1 MKYKV
6 TCPQCGY
13 YTADKNAESGQVI
26 CEACGYTCDSNI
38 ESKGYGSIHI
48 GKDIELFKNP
58 LSILEKQEKFDTV
71 SKTENSSL
79 FIWDDINGLISIK
92 GEMPKRYDDFLQQK
106 ADEQKY
112 YRQFN
117 ISSKIEEDDEEF

>member
-1 MKYKV
+1 MKYKI

-58 LSILEKQEKFDTV
+58 LSILEKQKKFDTV
-71 SKTENSSL
+71 SKTEHSSL
-79 FIWDDINGLISIK
+79 FIWDNVEGLVALK
-92 GEMPKRYDDFLQQK
+92 GEIPKKYDETVE
-106 ADEQKY
+106 EQANEYNY

-117 ISSKIEEDDEEF
+117 ISNEIEEDEEEF